1 MYIVIETSDNTDAQ
15 AYGPF
20 STEAE
25 ATEYKSRLVG
35 NQQPATWEQDSDCD
49 ESHNEQFI
57 VQMIRKPHV
66 NGYENDTD
74 HARLKVQIIRQ
85 AIEADPNNLDLY
97 ERWSDLE
104 LMLGDL
110 LGANY

>member
-1 MYIVIETSDNTDAQ
+1 MEYHTTNRKGPDMNNALKQYTNENGWNT
-15 AYGPF
+15 
-20 STEAE
+20 
-25 ATEYKSRLVG
+25 
-35 NQQPATWEQDSDCD
+35 
-49 ESHNEQFI
+49 
-57 VQMIRKPHV
+57 IRV